1 MDSQSHNADWRSI
14 LLLIFSLSV
23 TLMMVLAG
31 IATLLLLV
39 LNESVLSNAPGMN
52 ASPLVTILTASGMI
66 VIGILLLPVA
76 WTSLQR
82 LRGMDARVMNF
93 PALRPW
99 LWIAIPALWVLAMI
113 LASLFYDVRG
123 AGLFVPL
130 LHILSVG
137 LPIYLVLRIA
147 VNRIPLGS
155 SQRAWGVFGVGV
167 TVSPFLAVIAEF
179 TVIGLGLIGLFVY
192 LGMHP
197 EMAFDIERIASQLEN
212 APDLESLLVLVGP
225 LINNPLSLIS
235 ALAFLSFF
243 VPIFEETCK
252 SVGVWL
258 VVDKLVSPAQG
269 FALGV
274 VSGAGFAL
282 AESLFA
288 SITPDSTWALTL
300 AMRAFSGSMHMLAT
314 GLVGWGIASARLEK
328 RYWRLVGM
336 ILLAMSLHGVWNA
349 GAILTVAGGLRVI
362 LAMPEM
368 DALGILFG
376 MAGVGVLFLLMV
388 GMFVALFLINGK
400 LRTPPKPLPEETV
413 L

>member
-31 IATLLLLV
+31 IATLLLLL

-82 LRGMDARVMNF
+82 LRGMDAKVLNF

-99 LWIAIPALWVLAMI
+99 LWITIPTLWVLAMV
-113 LASLFYDVRG
+113 LATLFYNVRG

-258 VVDKLVSPAQG
+258 VADRLASPAQG

-274 VSGAGFAL
+274 LSGAGFAL

-288 SITPDSTWALTL
+288 SIAPDSTWALTL

-349 GAILTVAGGLRVI
+349 GAILTVAGGLRVM

-388 GMFVALFLINGK
+388 GMFVALFLINGM